1 MDPVSLAT
9 SAAAL
14 LAPYLLRGA
23 DRAVGNLADSA
34 TDATV
39 AKVKQ
44 LYQWLQGALAGK
56 RADQALSR
64 LERDPANDDYRV
76 AFQVE
81 LADVIESESRS
92 DPDFAVTLERLVE
105 EARRAGG
112 MSLTQITDA
121 GAVAGRDVN
130 LRGRNVAG
138 RDMVIGNPPTADGGE

>member
-44 LYQWLQGALAGK
+44 LYQWLQG
-56 RADQALSR
+56 RW
-64 LERDPANDDYRV
+64 PAS
-76 AFQVE
+76 A
-81 LADVIESESRS
+81 
-92 DPDFAVTLERLVE
+92 PT
-105 EARRAGG
+105 
-112 MSLTQITDA
+112 
-121 GAVAGRDVN
+121 GR
-130 LRGRNVAG
+130 
-138 RDMVIGNPPTADGGE
+138 

>member
-1 MDPVSLAT
+1 V
-9 SAAAL
+9 
-14 LAPYLLRGA
+14 APR
-23 DRAVGNLADSA
+23 
-34 TDATV
+34 
-39 AKVKQ
+39 
-44 LYQWLQGALAGK
+44 ALAGK
-56 RADQALSR
+56 RADRALSR

-81 LADVIESESRS
+81 LADVIESESRT
-92 DPDFAVTLERLVE
+92 DPEFAVTLERLVE

-138 RDMVIGNPPTADGGE
+138 RDMVVGNPPTADGGE